1 MYIIYIYISF
11 DNAIIFYIFMPIH
24 EDLLLNHQASEHKLS
39 QQRALVMSCWALPI
53 GLRYAA
59 ILECTISSFKLL
71 IQQLNAVQNIQNN
84 QRALSLR
91 KPKSSAAKMS
101 KDQITADVESYLVRQ
116 HSFVLEK
123 KWQHIDIFDINIAV
137 IELLKDELIHPL
149 SERLRRAAVAGNRFC
164 PRKAASSCP
173 ASWSEGPM
181 GPSVTSTL
189 RPRMHGEIPPK
200 IAGSISGLVEGTFF
214 PAIFP

>member
-1 MYIIYIYISF
+1 MFTRPGIVERS
-11 DNAIIFYIFMPIH
+11 DQGRCWSAIWS
-24 EDLLLNHQASEHKLS
+24 DST
-39 QQRALVMSCWALPI
+39 
-53 GLRYAA
+53 A
-59 ILECTISSFKLL
+59 ICV
-71 IQQLNAVQNIQNN
+71 A
-84 QRALSLR
+84 
-91 KPKSSAAKMS
+91 
-101 KDQITADVESYLVRQ
+101 
-116 HSFVLEK
+116 K

-137 IELLKDELIHPL
+137 IELLKDELIPL

-200 IAGSISGLVEGTFF
+200 ITGSISGLVEGTFF
-214 PAIFP
+214 SCNFPLNL

>member
-1 MYIIYIYISF
+1 MVIFHSF
-11 DNAIIFYIFMPIH
+11 LYVY
-24 EDLLLNHQASEHKLS
+24 QAGYSRKIRS
-39 QQRALVMSCWALPI
+39 GPMLV
-53 GLRYAA
+53 
-59 ILECTISSFKLL
+59 
-71 IQQLNAVQNIQNN
+71 
-84 QRALSLR
+84 
-91 KPKSSAAKMS
+91 
-101 KDQITADVESYLVRQ
+101 SYLVRQ
-116 HSFVLEK
+116 HSYLCCQK

-137 IELLKDELIHPL
+137 IELLKDELIPL

-200 IAGSISGLVEGTFF
+200 ITGSISGLVEGTFF
-214 PAIFP
+214 SCNFPLNL